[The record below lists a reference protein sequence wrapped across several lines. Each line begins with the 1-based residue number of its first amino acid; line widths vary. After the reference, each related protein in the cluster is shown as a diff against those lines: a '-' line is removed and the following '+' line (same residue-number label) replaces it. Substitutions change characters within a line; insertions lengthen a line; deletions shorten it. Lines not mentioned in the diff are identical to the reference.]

1 MSQLYEYFDVTGGG
15 QTLEGY
21 AFPDVHKFD
30 ASSFYNWE
38 QDNLPIL
45 DLETRSNVL
54 RQYLGLTDVTG
65 VTLTVSA
72 DAPKSASA
80 LGVYQTVQDALEVVP
95 RRLRFPLLIE
105 ICDYGNLGDLSLADI
120 HCEGDGALQIES
132 RQYAVSYRQSQVS
145 GVESTTEAGP
155 AGTTQTVITALS
167 DTNPFPIGTLV
178 GYPDDSLSANF
189 YTAES
194 TNLGIPCFSLE
205 GWSRNGRIFASV
217 QPDSQNEAQTIT
229 FAPQYN
235 RDVSS
240 LFPGGSLAAANHYYT
255 LNPYSTTEEST
266 IALDAN
272 PKTQNGTG
280 ESLIAS
286 RDVPSVGSKAHS
298 VWWGA
303 YFNKVEI
310 KNCSKIKLKNICV
323 DSASGLD
330 SQYPRQMSY
339 LCDTGISITNSNVLL
354 ENIAVCRVR
363 KTGVSVQDST
373 VSLRGDF
380 VIHRVYERNLDGT
393 RPSEGVGLFA
403 TDSNIVFNPLDVTE
417 IYSLYKGWGAMR
429 NISKCG
435 VGISLN
441 NSLLTG
447 GSLNE
452 HPSYFFA
459 KNAGVNDPRST
470 RLYLHG
476 NQTAMKLTNSTYD
489 LDGRT
494 EVFCNINGIEAYQ
507 SNLIFQQFSVDS
519 NQEKGFYL
527 NHSNLFYGKN
537 SDTLGVTDTLTG
549 GTKPA
554 FACDYNGINIHADK
568 NSSIAPHEDVEIVP
582 RIARWGG
589 KTGRVQDG
597 AGKWIMSNHGTYGL
611 GAYKAPNII
620 LNNNSNAEFA
630 HLAVAFNG
638 AAAGVAGACVQVS
651 ENSQAVFRGTG
662 RSATCLGSY
671 GNVTLKSNWTTAA
684 VAALDNSEVVFTG
697 PTKIAR
703 AGVGVLAQNN
713 SRAAFGP
720 PTQDH
725 TVWTP
730 ANERFQLSS
739 TDNHTKVD
747 IHANRACLV
756 ANEKSLIEIKSLGGS
771 ALDVPNSTDIS
782 QTFDASTTFV
792 ESTSGSYIR
801 FSPNGFTEQLA
812 ESYYEA
818 DSFDI
823 FDRDTDAF
831 ADSGHEDVTT
841 GGMCVRAVGASK
853 VDVNMTNFRIG
864 TTGLPGQVSGVCY
877 NYNGT
882 GCEYGPIATSGIA
895 ASPAF
900 NICDLV
906 TSCCDPVATTTSTAA
921 TTTTTTAAPTTTTT
935 VTGTITVPTIESPTE
950 TWKANILE
958 TVVDMGQEGNNV
970 EDSDFKG
977 VNYEFSCVGSRIHM
991 WNIADTSRMHAANLL
1006 LNGSNP
1012 ETTCI
1017 NNSFHGPTGR
1027 WANGA
1032 ACDYYGKLG
1041 FAASALSEKA
1051 LGSQVDGFYN
1061 LGVFRVVGSH
1071 RGYLKTYSEID
1082 YQGLA
1087 INSQMTQGGSPM
1099 DQVNSQGYQTMFDLA
1114 INTPGAEDNVSYH
1127 AGLEPG
1133 SVSGAE
1139 PVFGRGLAGERG
1151 EPGKING
1158 VMTHARMVE
1167 GQGMKWDEGELH
1179 PIFPFPPLHLGWQGY
1194 IRNWLDESAANVFA
1208 NARHGASK
1216 KVNLLSIYR
1225 ASTSSNIG
1233 GEGRDTTTGN
1243 PTFGV
1248 GVRSLNMFDLNRL
1261 V

>member
-15 QTLEGY
+15 QTLSGY

-38 QDNLPIL
+38 QDNLPVL

-72 DAPKSASA
+72 DAPKSASS

-105 ICDYGNLGDLSLADI
+105 ICDFGNLGDLNLADI
-120 HCEGDGALQIES
+120 HCEGDGALQIEC
-132 RQYAVSYRQSQVS
+132 RQYAPSIFRGFVSS
-145 GVESTTEAGP
+145 VEITSEAGP
-155 AGTTQTVITALS
+155 SGVLQTMITGHADSASLALGFRLET
-167 DTNPFPIGTLV
+167 DTASNIGNA
-178 GYPDDSLSANF
+178 S
-189 YTAES
+189 S
-194 TNLGIPCFSLE
+194 TNLGISCSSLE
-205 GWSRNGRIFASV
+205 GWSRNARIFAARR
-217 QPDSQNEAQTIT
+217 PNSQDETQCIT
-229 FAPQYN
+229 FSPQTN
-235 RDVSS
+235 NEVSS
-240 LFPGGSLAAANHYYT
+240 LFPGGALPGLNQKYT
-255 LNPYSTTEEST
+255 YSPYSTTEEAT
-266 IALDAN
+266 IALDAS
-272 PKTQNGTG
+272 PKTQNGAG
-280 ESLIAS
+280 QSLIEARRVAALQDKSIAS
-286 RDVPSVGSKAHS
+286 
-298 VWWGA
+298 WWGA
-303 YFNKVEI
+303 YFNKIEI
-310 KNCSKIKLKNICV
+310 KNCSKIKLRNICV

-330 SQYPRQMSY
+330 SQYPSQMSY

-354 ENIAVCRVR
+354 DNIAVCRVR
-363 KTGVSVQDST
+363 KTGINVQDST
-373 VSLRGDF
+373 VSLTGAF
-380 VIHRVYERNLDGT
+380 IIHRVYERNLNGT
-393 RPSEGVGLFA
+393 RTSEGVGLFA
-403 TDSNIVFNPLDVTE
+403 ADSNIVFDTE
-417 IYSLYKGWGAMR
+417 DTNLAGGLY
-429 NISKCG
+429 NSESIHSISKCG
-435 VGISLN
+435 QGILLN

-447 GSLNE
+447 GALDAVST
-452 HPSYFFA
+452 S
-459 KNAGVNDPRST
+459 KNAGPTDARST
-470 RLYLHG
+470 RLYVHD
-476 NQTAMKLTNSTYD
+476 NQTGIKLVNSVCD
-489 LDGRT
+489 MNGRL
-494 EVFCNINGIEAYQ
+494 EVFSNINGIEAFQ
-507 SNLIFQQFSVDS
+507 SNLTFQQFSVDT
-519 NQEKGFYL
+519 NQERGFYL
-527 NHSNLFYGKN
+527 NHSNLFYGKD
-537 SDTLGVTDTLTG
+537 SDSIGGFSSLSGV
-549 GTKPA
+549 TKPA

-568 NSSIAPHEDVEIVP
+568 NSSIAPHDGVEYIP
-582 RIARWGG
+582 SLARWGG
-589 KTGRVQDG
+589 KTDRVQSG

-620 LNNNSNAEFA
+620 LNNNSDAEFT

-662 RSATCLGSY
+662 RSATCMGSY
-671 GNVTLKSNWTTAA
+671 GDVTLKSNWTTAA

-720 PTQDH
+720 PTRDH

-730 ANERFQLSS
+730 AYDRFLLSS
-739 TDNHTKVD
+739 TDNHTTVD
-747 IHANRACLV
+747 IHANRSCLV

-771 ALDVPNSTDIS
+771 SLDADNSTDTN
-782 QTFDASTTFV
+782 QTFDASNTFV

-812 ESYYEA
+812 ASYYGA
-818 DSFDI
+818 DDFNL
-823 FDRDTDAF
+823 FERNAAAF
-831 ADSGHEDVTT
+831 TNSNHQNVTT

-864 TTGLPGQVSGVCY
+864 TTSLPGQVSGVCY

-882 GCEYGPIATSGIA
+882 GCEYAPLATSGIA

-906 TSCCDPVATTTSTAA
+906 TSCCDPYPTTT
-921 TTTTTTAAPTTTTT
+921 TTNTTVTTTAAPTTTTT
-935 VTGTITVPTIESPTE
+935 TITGTITAPTVEPPTE

-977 VNYEFSCVGSRIHM
+977 VDYEFSCVGSRIHM

-1012 ETTCI
+1012 ETECI

-1032 ACDYYGKLG
+1032 ACDYYGNLG

-1061 LGVFRVVGSH
+1061 LGVFRVIGSH
-1071 RGYLKTYSEID
+1071 RGYLKTYSEVD

-1114 INTPGAEDNVSYH
+1114 INTPGADDNVSYH
-1127 AGLEPG
+1127 VGLEPG

-1139 PVFGRGLAGERG
+1139 PVFGRGLAGEPG
-1151 EPGKING
+1151 QPGKLNG

-1167 GQGMKWDEGELH
+1167 GEGMRWDEGELH

-1225 ASTSSNIG
+1225 SSTSSDIG
-1233 GEGRDTTTGN
+1233 GEGRDTSTGN

>member
-15 QTLEGY
+15 QTLSGY

-38 QDNLPIL
+38 QDNLPVL
-45 DLETRSNVL
+45 DLEMRSNVL

-105 ICDYGNLGDLSLADI
+105 ICDFGNLGDLNLADI
-120 HCEGDGALQIES
+120 HCEGDGALQIEC
-132 RQYAVSYRQSQVS
+132 RQYAPSIYRGFVS
-145 GVESTTEAGP
+145 GTESVADTGP
-155 AGTTQTVITALS
+155 SGVIQSMMVGHQDSASVALAGTGFHTDTA
-167 DTNPFPIGTLV
+167 TNI
-178 GYPDDSLSANF
+178 SNAS
-189 YTAES
+189 S
-194 TNLGIPCFSLE
+194 TNLGISCSSLE
-205 GWSRNGRIFASV
+205 GWSRNGRLFNSV
-217 QPDSQNEAQTIT
+217 RPDSQKETQCIT
-229 FAPQYN
+229 FSPQYDN
-235 RDVSS
+235 EVAS
-240 LFPGGSLAAANHYYT
+240 LFPGGVLPPSGSPYSYSA
-255 LNPYSTTEEST
+255 YSTTEEST
-266 IALDAN
+266 IALDVS
-272 PKTQNGTG
+272 PRTQNGTG
-280 ESLIAS
+280 QSLIEERRVAATADNSVAS
-286 RDVPSVGSKAHS
+286 
-298 VWWGA
+298 WWGA
-303 YFNKVEI
+303 YFNKIEI

-339 LCDTGISITNSNVLL
+339 LCDTGISITNSNILL

-363 KTGVSVQDST
+363 KTGINVQDST
-373 VSLRGDF
+373 VSLKNAF

-403 TDSNIVFNPLDVTE
+403 TDSNIVFDTDSSNLIGRIVNSE
-417 IYSLYKGWGAMR
+417 SIRS
-429 NISKCG
+429 ISKCG
-435 VGISLN
+435 HGIVLN

-447 GSLNE
+447 GYLDTGVLL
-452 HPSYFFA
+452 
-459 KNAGVNDPRST
+459 KNAGGQTQDIGST
-470 RLYLHG
+470 RLYIH
-476 NQTAMKLTNSTYD
+476 NTQTGIKLTNSVYD
-489 LDGRT
+489 LSGRT

-507 SNLIFQQFSVDS
+507 SNLTFQQFSVDS

-527 NHSNLFYGKN
+527 NHSNLFYGKD
-537 SDTLGVTDTLTG
+537 SDTLGAGDSSLSG
-549 GTKPA
+549 ATKPA

-568 NSSIAPHEDVEIVP
+568 NSSIAPHEDVESVP
-582 RIARWGG
+582 LIARWGG
-589 KTGRVQDG
+589 KTDRVQSG

-620 LNNNSNAEFA
+620 LNNNSDAEFT

-662 RSATCLGSY
+662 RSATCMGSY
-671 GNVTLKSNWTTAA
+671 GDVTLKSNWTTAA

-730 ANERFQLSS
+730 AYDRFQLSS
-739 TDNHTKVD
+739 TANHTTVD
-747 IHANRACLV
+747 IHANRSCLV

-771 ALDVPNSTDIS
+771 SLDAANSTDTS
-782 QTFDASTTFV
+782 QTFDASNTFV

-812 ESYYEA
+812 ASYYGA
-818 DSFDI
+818 DSFNL
-823 FDRDTDAF
+823 FDRDVAAF
-831 ADSGHEDVTT
+831 TNPNHQNVTT

-864 TTGLPGQVSGVCY
+864 NVDLPGQVSGVCY

-882 GCEYGPIATSGIA
+882 GCEHTDLALSGIA

-906 TSCCDPVATTTSTAA
+906 TSCCDETPTVSTD
-921 TTTTTTAAPTTTTT
+921 TTTASTPATTASTSTTA
-935 VTGTITVPTIESPTE
+935 TGITVDPPTIEPPTP
-950 TWKANILE
+950 TWEANILE

-970 EDSDFKG
+970 QNSDFEG
-977 VNYEFSCVGSRIHM
+977 VDYTFSCVGSRIHM

-1006 LNGSNP
+1006 LNGNNP
-1012 ETTCI
+1012 QTECI

-1041 FAASALSEKA
+1041 FAASALTEKS

-1061 LGVFRVVGSH
+1061 LGVFRVIGSH
-1071 RGYLKTYSEID
+1071 RGYLKTYSEVD
-1082 YQGLA
+1082 YQGRA
-1087 INSQMTQGGSPM
+1087 NNSQMTLGGSPM

-1114 INTPGAEDNVSYH
+1114 INTPGAEDTLSYH

-1158 VMTHARMVE
+1158 VMTHARMIE
-1167 GQGMKWDEGELH
+1167 GIGMKWDEGELH

-1225 ASTSSNIG
+1225 SSTSSDIG
-1233 GEGRDTTTGN
+1233 GEGRDTSTGN

>member
-1 MSQLYEYFDVTGGG
+1 MSPLYEYFDVTGGG
-15 QTLEGY
+15 QTLSGY
-21 AFPDVHKFD
+21 AFPEVHKFD

-38 QDNLPIL
+38 QDNLPVL

-80 LGVYQTVQDALEVVP
+80 LGVYQNVQDALEVVP

-105 ICDYGNLGDLSLADI
+105 ICDYGNLGDLNLADI
-120 HCEGDGALQIES
+120 HCEGDGALQIECLQLARS
-132 RQYAVSYRQSQVS
+132 HTYGDVSTVQA
-145 GVESTTEAGP
+145 TTEAGP
-155 AGTTQTVITALS
+155 SGVVQTMITSIHDQTVV
-167 DTNPFPIGTLV
+167 PPGTFSP
-178 GYPDDSLSANF
+178 YADSSISANIV
-189 YTAES
+189 TTSS
-194 TNLGIPCFSLE
+194 TNLGVTCFSLE
-205 GWSRNGRIFASV
+205 GWSRNGRIFTSV
-217 QPDSQNEAQTIT
+217 LPDSQNEAQTIT
-229 FAPQYN
+229 FSPQYN
-235 RDVSS
+235 RDASS
-240 LFPGGSLAAANHYYT
+240 LFPGGSLATANHEYSLGYYT
-255 LNPYSTTEEST
+255 TDEEST
-266 IALDAN
+266 IALDPS
-272 PKTQNGTG
+272 PKTRNGAG
-280 ESLIAS
+280 ESLIEA
-286 RDVPSVGSKAHS
+286 RDVPVAVDPIQS

-310 KNCSKIKLKNICV
+310 KNCSKVKLKNVCI

-330 SQYPRQMSY
+330 SQYPNQMSY
-339 LCDTGISITNSNVLL
+339 LCDTGLYITNSNVLL
-354 ENIAVCRVR
+354 ENTAICRVR
-363 KTGVSVQDST
+363 KTGVNVQDST
-373 VSLRGDF
+373 VSIRGDF
-380 VIHRVYERNLDGT
+380 LIHRVYERNLDGT

-403 TDSNIVFNPLDVTE
+403 TDSNIVFSPEDSSNLYAYVTG
-417 IYSLYKGWGAMR
+417 YGAMR

-447 GSLNE
+447 GAINSNTV
-452 HPSYFFA
+452 A
-459 KNAGVNDPRST
+459 ATGQNAGVLDARTT
-470 RLYLHG
+470 RLYIHN
-476 NQTAMKLTNSTYD
+476 NQTGIKLVNSVYD

-494 EVFCNINGIEAYQ
+494 EVFCNINGIEAFQ
-507 SNLIFQQFSVDS
+507 SNLTFQQFSVDT

-527 NHSNLFYGKN
+527 NHSNLFYGKD
-537 SDTLGVTDTLTG
+537 SDDLSGYSAFSGT
-549 GTKPA
+549 TKPG
-554 FACDYNGINIHADK
+554 FTCDYNGINVHVDK
-568 NSSIAPHEDVEIVP
+568 NSSIAPHDGVEFVP
-582 RIARWGG
+582 LMARWGG
-589 KTGRVQDG
+589 KTDRVKTG
-597 AGKWIMSNHGTYGL
+597 ADMWIMSNHGTYGL

-620 LNNNSNAEFA
+620 LNNNSDAEFVN
-630 HLAVAFNG
+630 LSVAFNG

-651 ENSQAVFRGTG
+651 ENSQGVFRGTERG
-662 RSATCLGSY
+662 ATCFGSY
-671 GNVTLKSNWTTAA
+671 GTVTLKNNWTTAA

-720 PTQDH
+720 PTEDH

-730 ANERFQLSS
+730 AYERFGLSS

-771 ALDVPNSTDIS
+771 SLDADNSTDIN
-782 QTFDASTTFV
+782 QTFDASSTFV
-792 ESTSGSYIR
+792 SATSGSYMR
-801 FSPNGFTEQLA
+801 FSPNGFTEQL
-812 ESYYEA
+812 SSTFYGA
-818 DSFDI
+818 DNFSLFS
-823 FDRDTDAF
+823 RTDAAF
-831 ADSGHEDVTT
+831 SDNDHSGVTT

-853 VDVNMTNFRIG
+853 VDVNMVNFRIG
-864 TTGLPGQVSGVCY
+864 NDGLPSDVSGVCY

-882 GCEYGPIATSGIA
+882 GCEYDGSAASGVA

-906 TSCCDPVATTTSTAA
+906 TSCCDQTTTVP
-921 TTTTTTAAPTTTTT
+921 TTTTTAPTTPATTTTTTT
-935 VTGTITVPTIESPTE
+935 VTGTVIPPTIPSPTE
-950 TWKANILE
+950 TWKANIYE
-958 TVVDMGQEGNNV
+958 PVVTMSQEGADV
-970 EDSDFKG
+970 ENSTFSG
-977 VNYEFSCVGSRIHM
+977 VNYEFSCIGSRIHM

-1006 LNGSNP
+1006 LNGQNP
-1012 ETTCI
+1012 QTNCI
-1017 NNSFHGPTGR
+1017 NNNYHGPTGR
-1027 WANGA
+1027 WQNGA
-1032 ACDYYGKLG
+1032 ACDYYGKFG
-1041 FAASALSEKA
+1041 FAASALTEKG
-1051 LGSQVDGFYN
+1051 LGSEVNGFYN

-1071 RGYLKTYSEID
+1071 RGYLKTYSEVD

-1087 INSQMTQGGSPM
+1087 LNTQMTQGGSPM

-1114 INTPGAEDNVSYH
+1114 VNTPGAEDTLSYH
-1127 AGLEPG
+1127 VGLEPG

-1139 PVFGRGLAGERG
+1139 PVFGRGLAGQAD

-1167 GQGMKWDEGELH
+1167 GQGMKWDEGQLH

-1225 ASTSSNIG
+1225 ASTSPSIG
-1233 GEGRDTTTGN
+1233 GEGRDTNSGN
-1243 PTFGV
+1243 PTFGL